1 MTAAPLARLAEA
13 AAARRAWKQHEPHIR
28 EIIRDALTAGA
39 EARTIARDLDV
50 TESYVYR
57 VWRERPKGDE
67 QPATDR
73 RKWASEYRKRHN
85 GDAQ

>member
-1 MTAAPLARLAEA
+1 MTAAALDRLAEA
-13 AAARRAWKQHEPHIR
+13 AAARRAWMQYEPHIK

-57 VWRERPKGDE
+57 VWRDRPKGDE
-67 QPATDR
+67 KPDAGR
-73 RKWASEYRKRHN
+73 RKWAREYRKRHN